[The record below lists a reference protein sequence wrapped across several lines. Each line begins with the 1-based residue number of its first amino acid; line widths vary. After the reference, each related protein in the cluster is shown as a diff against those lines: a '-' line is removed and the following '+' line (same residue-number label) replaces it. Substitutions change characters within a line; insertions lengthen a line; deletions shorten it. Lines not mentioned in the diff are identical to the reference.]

1 MLFAVILD
9 PDFRPQRVQIL
20 GTTALLSSCL
30 VLICLCFELILT
42 EIILAITPFF
52 SLFNSKSLFEMGS
65 SSLCGS
71 ST

>member
-30 VLICLCFELILT
+30 FLVVFFCFFCFELILT
-42 EIILAITPFF
+42 DVNTQFF
-52 SLFNSKSLFEMGS
+52 LYF
-65 SSLCGS
+65 
-71 ST
+71 STGQVN